1 MLCLVCRNVSHSSR
15 SSNSSESD
23 NEDTEE
29 SVWRI
34 NDEQRAYYLNQF
46 RILQPAEKGVV
57 AGEFKESASCD
68 RVPVLF
74 IFEKIL
80 Q

>member
-1 MLCLVCRNVSHSSR
+1 MSHSSR

-23 NEDTEE
+23 NGDTEE

-46 RILQPAEKGVV
+46 RILQPVEKGVV
-57 AGEFKESASCD
+57 AGKSM
-68 RVPVLF
+68 L
-74 IFEKIL
+74 
-80 Q
+80 